1 MPKLYNRR
9 RLLSTVLS
17 ILKNF
22 LPFRQPRPAFFTLP
36 RAFIAP
42 FSASHRLFLPVAAK
56 RLLFCEYAAII
67 LIARTETYRSGHNGL
82 DSKSSS
88 LSWARGFES
97 HRLRHN
103 KKGRL
108 LPSFLL
114 WRSRRACT
122 HEICRAHISCCTRT
136 ETLLY
141 YSIYLFLSVR
151 CKANPTV
158 LYQTCAPLPSFFV
171 MAKSPGVPDRSY
183 FLSAF
188 CAKRRF

>member
-1 MPKLYNRR
+1 M
-9 RLLSTVLS
+9 LSTVLS

-22 LPFRQPRPAFFTLP
+22 LPFRQPHPAFFTLQ
-36 RAFIAP
+36 RAFISP

-122 HEICRAHISCCTRT
+122 HEICRAHISCCTLT